1 MLFGDKLP
9 GTIFSFCLYSFS
21 SLTVYSPVDTTPNIS
36 LVGSIG
42 VFSPLYK
49 VPTKPLLTVLIVYE
63 ISFSQITDALS
74 FTVIFNLNSPL

>member
-9 GTIFSFCLYSFS
+9 GSIIRFCVYSFS
-21 SLTVYSPVDTTPNIS
+21 SLIVYSPVDTTPNVW

-42 VFSPLYK
+42 VCSPLYK
-49 VPTKPLLTVLIVYE
+49 APTKPLLTVLIVYE